1 MTQLPSQSESRSKS
15 TDDIDLAQV
24 FAVLR
29 RQALPLLL
37 APVLVGGATYALF
50 KRQAPTY
57 EAVTSVMA
65 AQNDNSNSVLSSASV
80 TAPQLPQGAVEE
92 VVHSRQSVER
102 MIELLRTANLPDN
115 IKTAISQ
122 QLNNELASDK
132 FSRVTV
138 KARLDT
144 QQRGVYE
151 LRASAESPEA
161 ARVLASAA
169 TQALL
174 DWDMSRARTG
184 VGRAR
189 KNLQEQL
196 KNISTRLAAVP
207 AGSVEAQSLIAAR
220 GQLILNL
227 SQATV
232 FEEGAV
238 GNLTLLA
245 EANAPRSPVAPKPA
259 RNAVLA
265 ALLTLF
271 AGAGLALLLD
281 SLRRRVRSTADIIAL
296 DVPAI
301 GELPRM
307 SRARRADTAGAATAG
322 VLYEPTGFIRVNLS
336 TAVPHSPALL
346 TVSSAR
352 PGEGKSTVVAAVAE
366 SYALA
371 GKRVLVIDLDVHR
384 PTQQEFWSVGGRPW
398 VPLPGAEEGHQ
409 TTVVQAIEHPTLAS
423 AIDVGRGIHLLL
435 AGEVGRRAAS
445 LLNTPGLPELLRQWA
460 TGYDVVLIDTPPLLS
475 VADAFVIAP
484 HTDGLVLV
492 VESNETSVPEVQRV
506 LQGART
512 SQVKLLGV
520 VVNKVRRGQQGYG
533 YSYSYA
539 QGN

>member
-1 MTQLPSQSESRSKS
+1 MTQFPSQSESRSKS

-65 AQNDNSNSVLSSASV
+65 AQSDNSNSVLSSASV

-102 MIELLRTANLPDN
+102 MLALLKTSTLPDQV
-115 IKTAISQ
+115 KASISEE
-122 QLNNELASDK
+122 LKNELASDK

-151 LRASAESPEA
+151 LRASAQSPEA
-161 ARVLASAA
+161 ARVLATAA

-174 DWDMSRARTG
+174 DWDIDRARTG

-189 KNLQEQL
+189 KNLQAQL
-196 KNISTRLAAVP
+196 KNISARLAAVP

-245 EANAPRSPVAPKPA
+245 EANAPRTPVAPKPT

-265 ALLTLF
+265 AILTLF

-307 SRARRADTAGAATAG
+307 SRARRAETTTAATAG

-336 TAVPHSPALL
+336 TAVPQTPSLFAI
-346 TVSSAR
+346 SSAR

-384 PTQQEFWSVGGRPW
+384 PTQQEFWNVGGRPW
-398 VPLPGAEEGHQ
+398 VPLPGAAEGHQ
-409 TTVVQAIEHPTLAS
+409 TTVVQAIEHPEQAS
-423 AIDVGRGIHLLL
+423 AVDVGRGIHLLL

-512 SQVKLLGV
+512 SQVKLLGI

>member
-1 MTQLPSQSESRSKS
+1 LTQLPSPPDFRSKS

-50 KRQAPTY
+50 SRQAPTY

-65 AQNDNSNSVLSSASV
+65 AQNDNSNSVLNSASV

-102 MIELLRTANLPDN
+102 MIELLNTATLPAEV
-115 IKTAISQ
+115 KATISR
-122 QLNNELASDK
+122 QLNTELASDK

-161 ARVLASAA
+161 ARVLATAA

-174 DWDMSRARTG
+174 DWDMGRARTG

-189 KNLQEQL
+189 KNLQAQL
-196 KNISTRLAAVP
+196 KNISARLAAVP

-245 EANAPRSPVAPKPA
+245 EANAPRSPVAPKPT

-307 SRARRADTAGAATAG
+307 PRGRRAETATAATAG

-336 TAVPHSPALL
+336 TAVPQTPALFA
-346 TVSSAR
+346 VSSAR
-352 PGEGKSTVVAAVAE
+352 PGEGKCTVVAAVAE
-366 SYALA
+366 SFALA

-384 PTQQEFWSVGGRPW
+384 PTQQEFWNVGGRPW
-398 VPLPGAEEGHQ
+398 VALSGASEGHQ
-409 TTVVQAIEHPTLAS
+409 TTVVQAIEHPEQAS
-423 AIDVGRGIHLLL
+423 AVDVGRGIHLLL

-445 LLNTPGLPELLRQWA
+445 LLSTPGLPELLRQWA

-492 VESNETSVPEVQRV
+492 VESNETSIPEVVRV

-512 SQVKLLGV
+512 SQVKLLGI

-533 YSYSYA
+533 YSYSYT
-539 QGN
+539 QST